1 MPARWIRVPVAAVL
15 LTAAWLGSLML
26 AVTVAFASS
35 ASPHWE
41 APVPGPPTRIFDLG
55 SDPFARGRHR
65 GVDLDAAPGE
75 RVRSACRGPVMFAGR
90 VGGIGTVSVR
100 CKRWRVTYAP
110 LERIAVRAGDSV
122 GAGRGLAR
130 VAGLRRPRRSGPEG
144 HAGLHLGVRRESQR
158 FGYVDPLSFLAAA
171 DRAPPAVVPARLPRP
186 VPRAT
191 PVPRLSRPAPR
202 VAPWPVWVGLALLMT
217 GVAGA
222 GTLRLP
228 LRKPGGA
235 TCRASSTSSSS
246 PPTPS
251 RP

>member
-15 LTAAWLGSLML
+15 LTAAWLGSPML

-35 ASPHWE
+35 ASPHWG
-41 APVPGPPTRIFDLG
+41 APVPGAPTRIFDLG

-75 RVRSACRGPVMFAGR
+75 RVRSACRGHVMFAGR

-110 LERIAVRAGDSV
+110 LERIAVRTGERV
-122 GAGRGLAR
+122 GPGRGLAR
-130 VAGLRRPRRSGPEG
+130 VAGLRRPLRSGPDG

-217 GVAGA
+217 GLAGA

>member
-15 LTAAWLGSLML
+15 LTAAWLGSPML

-35 ASPHWE
+35 ASPHWG
-41 APVPGPPTRIFDLG
+41 APVPGAPTRIFDLG

-75 RVRSACRGPVMFAGR
+75 RVRSACRGHVMFAGR

-110 LERIAVRAGDSV
+110 LERIAVRTGERV
-122 GAGRGLAR
+122 GPGRGLAR
-130 VAGLRRPRRSGPEG
+130 VAGLRRPLRSGPDG